1 MPSNKG
7 IVFQSKSPLHW
18 LWQVWLFISLFSA
31 ENQVHLVRM
40 SDCHTFAFAFV
51 KKKKKHESLPL
62 VVSRCTLSKTF
73 PKEDF
78 CDEREAIHNFLR
90 LCPKYEKTLP
100 EAQRTQGIDSLT
112 WAISPAENNATC
124 IGSIGIGQLYVV
136 PLVQNLT
143 TRWRH

>member
-51 KKKKKHESLPL
+51 KKKKKHESLPV

-90 LCPKYEKTLP
+90 LCPKY
-100 EAQRTQGIDSLT
+100 
-112 WAISPAENNATC
+112 
-124 IGSIGIGQLYVV
+124 
-136 PLVQNLT
+136 
-143 TRWRH
+143 